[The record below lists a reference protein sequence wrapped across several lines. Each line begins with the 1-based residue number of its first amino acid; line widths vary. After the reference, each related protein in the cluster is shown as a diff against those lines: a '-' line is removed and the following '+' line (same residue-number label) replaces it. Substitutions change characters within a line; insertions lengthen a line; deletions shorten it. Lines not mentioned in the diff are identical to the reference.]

1 MTVTLEE
8 LQRQIR
14 LHQDIDLEPLFE
26 VYRAKSNSEDMEGF
40 ARFLRDKGVLSAPA
54 LAALHQDPEMGVTM
68 VASPEEMAGASSAEG
83 TEAKLERYE
92 TLGLLGEG
100 AMGSVHEARDVVL
113 RRRVAVKRL
122 LPEVRKQKA
131 MYERFLA
138 EMQITAQLDHPHIVP
153 VYGLE
158 VASDG
163 SVAYAMKL
171 VAGKE
176 YATVIEEAAE
186 RVEAG
191 EPLTGEHTLQA
202 RLEVFVKVC
211 DAVAFA
217 HEHGIVHRD
226 LKPSNIMI
234 GRHNEVYVMDWGIA
248 RPMGPEGA
256 SADRGLE
263 LYDAEGEPTGTNR
276 TRVGQMLGTPT
287 YMSPEQ
293 AQALNDELDG
303 RSDLYTLGLI
313 LQEAVTLQP
322 AVGGKSI
329 VEVITNAL
337 EAKREPVRAIR
348 GSVPR
353 ELEAIIA
360 KATFKQ
366 PEKRYA
372 SVERLADDVRA
383 FLRND
388 ETSAAP
394 DNVVQRL
401 GRWISKHRV
410 HAMAI
415 MLALLLAGAGTTI
428 GLMIRARSVRQAQ
441 YDAELKRQQ
450 MQTRSALSAQAIDK
464 ELQRYEWALGRLV
477 GAAQIVLSHAE
488 TGEAPVY
495 FASDFTGDGKPADLT
510 PSAYYG
516 TPVSVEHP
524 AFSLSPGVERSAVDE
539 QLRSLEWLRPA
550 WREAVLTSLGVSVH
564 KIPEASQRQLLA
576 QAGVPIEAAFLT
588 LTSGIHVTYPGMA
601 RRVEGDPR
609 EHEDF
614 RLAEDQLGTRWR
626 GPYPSDRGP
635 MLTLAASV
643 YDREHRF
650 RGVAGFVVSAAR
662 VFEKVHMG
670 DIGFVDETLMVRR
683 DGTIMASSKPDRELT
698 TLPYPDVVASIERGQ
713 SGHVERDDKLITFN
727 PLGTLDSYFVVI
739 ADLEQM
745 EDDVQQVEAP
755 VAVWA
760 STATART
767 PDLKPPPAPPPPEP
781 EQQEEEEEEDEDAG
795 VDAAVPGP
803 LPKPTAPKPDD
814 GDAFETKNPFDRWEN
829 HP

>member
-1 MTVTLEE
+1 MTLDE
-8 LQRQIR
+8 LQRKVSQY
-14 LHQDIDLEPLFE
+14 QDIDLGPLFDA
-26 VYRAKSNSEDMEGF
+26 YRKKSNSDNLVGF
-40 ARFLRDKGVLSAPA
+40 ARFLRDKGILSAAA
-54 LAALHQDPEMGVTM
+54 LAALHDDPAMGVTLA
-68 VASPEEMAGASSAEG
+68 VSPEELESERSPAAE
-83 TEAKLERYE
+83 EAKLERYE

-122 LPEVRKQKA
+122 LPEVRKQTA

-176 YATVIEEAAE
+176 YATLLEEAGDL
-186 RVEAG
+186 VEAG
-191 EPLTGEHTLQA
+191 KTLAGDHRLEA
-202 RLEVFVKVC
+202 RLEIFVKVC

-256 SADRGLE
+256 SADVGLE

-293 AQALNDELDG
+293 AKALNDELDG

-313 LQEAVTLQP
+313 LQEAVTLQA

-329 VEVITNAL
+329 VEVLTNAI

-348 GSVPR
+348 GTVPR
-353 ELEAIIA
+353 ELEAIIT
-360 KATFKQ
+360 KATAKK
-366 PEKRYA
+366 PEQRYP
-372 SVERLADDVRA
+372 SVEALADDVRA
-383 FLRND
+383 YLRNE
-388 ETSAAP
+388 ETRAAP
-394 DNVVQRL
+394 DDVVQRV
-401 GRWISKHRV
+401 GRWVSKHRV
-410 HAMAI
+410 HSMAI

-441 YDAELKRQQ
+441 YDAELKRQE
-450 MQTRSALSAQAIDK
+450 MQTRSALSAQAVDK

-477 GAAQIVLSHAE
+477 GSAQMVLSHAE
-488 TGEAPVY
+488 TSEAPVY
-495 FASDFTGDGKPADLT
+495 FTSDYGGAGKPGDLT
-510 PSAYYG
+510 PSDHYG
-516 TPVSVEHP
+516 APVSVEHP
-524 AFSLSPGVERSAVDE
+524 AFSLSPGVERGAVDDE
-539 QLRSLEWLRPA
+539 LRSLEWLRPA
-550 WREAVLTSLGVSVH
+550 WREAVLTSLGVNVH
-564 KIPEASQRQLLA
+564 KIPLASQRQLLT
-576 QAGVPIEAAFLT
+576 QAGVPIESAFLT
-588 LTSGIHVTYPGMA
+588 LASGLHVTYPGMA
-601 RRVEGDPR
+601 RAVEGDPR
-609 EHEDF
+609 ERDGY
-614 RLAEDQLGTRWR
+614 RIAEDKLGTHWR
-626 GPYPSDRGP
+626 GPHASDRGP
-635 MLTLAASV
+635 MLTVSASV

-662 VFEKVHMG
+662 VFEKVHLD

-683 DGTIMASSKPDRELT
+683 DGTIIASSKPDRELA
-698 TLPYPDVVASIERGQ
+698 TLPYPEVVSAIERGE
-713 SGHVERDDKLITFN
+713 SGNLERDEKLVTFN

-739 ADLEQM
+739 ADLQEM
-745 EDDVQQVEAP
+745 ADEVQKAEAP

-760 STATART
+760 STATATSPPLT
-767 PDLKPPPAPPPPEP
+767 PPPPPPAADPEP
-781 EQQEEEEEEDEDAG
+781 EEEGEEDAG
-795 VDAAVPGP
+795 VDAGVDAGTPGP
-803 LPKPTAPKPDD
+803 LPTLPQPSTPDG
-814 GDAFETKNPFDRWEN
+814 GDDFETKNPFDRWEN